1 MRRCDKLT
9 TCSDFL
15 LFVPHGT
22 PSLRAIL
29 TYYTATGNVNSEGDV
44 HVNDPLKGL
53 GKFPSLFFAKPRAPS
68 SMPEPFVSVTSSN
81 IQPFATLDKH

>member
-1 MRRCDKLT
+1 MEVSFFYKSVGSIGLIAYR
-9 TCSDFL
+9 DFL

-44 HVNDPLKGL
+44 HVNDTLKGL
-53 GKFPSLFFAKPRAPS
+53 GNYSFLCF
-68 SMPEPFVSVTSSN
+68 T
-81 IQPFATLDKH
+81 IL